1 MQDLSYPSAQ
11 RMAQAQ
17 LQSKAS
23 SGNFRVLRLRR
34 LFIPALVRQYFEVS
48 TPSAFCCVCVF
59 GFLSDFLLR
68 EMVSNIAASPFG
80 CKG

>member
-11 RMAQAQ
+11 RIAQAQ

-34 LFIPALVRQYFEVS
+34 LFIPALVRQHFEVS
-48 TPSAFCCVCVF
+48 TPYAF
-59 GFLSDFLLR
+59 
-68 EMVSNIAASPFG
+68 
-80 CKG
+80 

>member
-1 MQDLSYPSAQ
+1 MRDLSYPSAQ

-34 LFIPALVRQYFEVS
+34 LFIPALVRQHFEVS
-48 TPSAFCCVCVF
+48 TPYAF
-59 GFLSDFLLR
+59 
-68 EMVSNIAASPFG
+68 
-80 CKG
+80 

>member
-34 LFIPALVRQYFEVS
+34 LFIPALVRQHFEVS
-48 TPSAFCCVCVF
+48 TPSALCRVCVF
-59 GFLSDFLLR
+59 GFCLIS
-68 EMVSNIAASPFG
+68 
-80 CKG
+80 